1 MATVAITGENF
12 EEVVTSNDLVL
23 IDFWA
28 AWCGPCRSFAPT
40 YEKVSAQY
48 PDAVFA
54 KVDTEA
60 EQALA
65 ASFNIMSIPTLM
77 IIREQVVIFSQAGAL
92 PESALVDLVQKAAA
106 LDMAEIHRQI
116 AQEANERES
125 ASNGAAA
132 QS

>member
-1 MATVAITGENF
+1 MATVQITGENF
-12 EEVVTSNDLVL
+12 EEVVTTNDLVL
-23 IDFWA
+23 VDFWA

-40 YEKVSAQY
+40 YEKVSEQY

-60 EQALA
+60 EQGLA

-106 LDMAEIHRQI
+106 LDMAEVRRQI
-116 AQEANERES
+116 AEEAAS
-125 ASNGAAA
+125 ATA
-132 QS
+132 QA

>member
-12 EEVVTSNDLVL
+12 EQVVTSNDLVL
-23 IDFWA
+23 VDFWA
-28 AWCGPCRSFAPT
+28 AWCGPCRSFAPV

-116 AQEANERES
+116 AEEAKEHETS
-125 ASNGAAA
+125 HTASA